1 MKQYCRYCCYLV
13 TGNGIY
19 CEKRENTLSESA
31 AKAANKCRDFSYN
44 PQDAFMEN
52 EKDISQDRPKR
63 SSVTDRLRWR
73 YKNDRAGSNERTGK
87 VYR

>member
-19 CEKRENTLSESA
+19 CNKRGKTLSEAA
-31 AKAANKCRDFSYN
+31 AKAANNCHDFAYN

-52 EKDISQDRPKR
+52 EKGYQTRQPKKKQYDGQIKME
-63 SSVTDRLRWR
+63 VGGWQF
-73 YKNDRAGSNERTGK
+73 
-87 VYR
+87 